1 MTFAVPLAMKR
12 FLVLL
17 LLAAL
22 PLQGLA
28 TLFTHTFPG
37 EDGHGSPAR
46 LVEAF
51 GGQQDD
57 AADDHSVPLPH
68 DDTASCCI
76 FVGFC
81 YGTPGLTA
89 RFGFPLGIGFIT
101 SGPVLIGLTSFT
113 SFAPEFPERPPSA
126 VL

>member
-1 MTFAVPLAMKR
+1 MKR
-12 FLVLL
+12 FLLLL

-37 EDGHGSPAR
+37 ENGHGSPATP
-46 LVEAF
+46 VEAF

-76 FVGFC
+76 FAGFC

-89 RFGFPLGIGFIT
+89 RFGFPLGVGFFT
-101 SGPVLIGLTSFT
+101 TRPVLLALTSFT
-113 SFAPEFPERPPSA
+113 SFAAESPERPPLA
-126 VL
+126 FL